1 MKSKFIFLV
10 SLLVTSGC
18 ASSTSQASSSGDYR
32 IGQSAS
38 GQITKTID
46 CVTVLGLN
54 EAREVHYQNGRIE
67 VIIIG
72 GQVDLSGGGYVPWCS
87 AERSGTRNTEN
98 SHSSSNNGLNNQ
110 YGTGSNSSNGEPDT
124 TVKIVYLSSLECP
137 GNSGS
142 FEQHRSRTS
151 PLKCSYTMPD
161 GRSGFVTPIMN
172 GRRGS
177 PLKTDGM
184 TAVDYKD
191 FETICFGLF
200 DDGQVVVA
208 SKTIPVSSSAT
219 CKEWL
224 TSNTAPSPFATS
236 FTCPLSGQISD
247 LELSGGDESNRC
259 VVQYADGSKKI
270 QPLGNSNHHANLI
283 GIAFNFFR
291 DSAWQGKFC
300 ILMNRDGDLW
310 SYETAEYETKC
321 K

>member
-1 MKSKFIFLV
+1 MKRKFVFLL
-10 SLLVTSGC
+10 SLLVTSSC
-18 ASSTSQASSSGDYR
+18 ASSTSHTSSSGGYGG
-32 IGQSAS
+32 GQSTS
-38 GQITKTID
+38 GQIIKSID

-54 EAREVHYQNGRIE
+54 EAREIHYSNGRIE
-67 VIIIG
+67 VITMG
-72 GQVDLSGGGYVPWCS
+72 GQVDISGGGYVRWCS
-87 AERSGTRNTEN
+87 AERAGTRTPNLSN
-98 SHSSSNNGLNNQ
+98 SPN
-110 YGTGSNSSNGEPDT
+110 SNSSNSQYDTGANSSDSEPET
-124 TVKIVYLSSLECP
+124 TVKVVYSSSLECP
-137 GNSGS
+137 GISGS
-142 FEQHRSRTS
+142 FELHRSRTS

-219 CKEWL
+219 CKEWFA
-224 TSNTAPSPFATS
+224 SNTAPSPFATS
-236 FTCPLSGQISD
+236 FTCPPSGQISD

-259 VVQYADGSKKI
+259 VVQYADGSKKT

-283 GIAFNFFR
+283 SIAFNFMFTNFAETIAAPTWKPSAG
-291 DSAWQGKFC
+291 DS
-300 ILMNRDGDLW
+300 L
-310 SYETAEYETKC
+310 
-321 K
+321 